1 MAGYLLELR
10 DVHTYVGLAYI
21 LRGVSLT
28 VTEGEAVAL
37 LGRNGEGKTPTIKTI
52 MSVLP
57 PRKGEIYFQG
67 EDITGV
73 PTHQVAAKGIG
84 LVPRGRHIFP
94 ALNVLEHLRVPV
106 AKQKINRND
115 AFQRVF
121 SMFPELEP
129 KKYQSARSLSGGEQQ
144 MLVIGRALMTMPKLL
159 LLDEPMEG
167 LAPVAVRRV
176 VDSMKAAQANG
187 VTVLFASASCER
199 ALAVGQTAYIMEK
212 GRVVYQGT
220 CEELKADPETQQKYL
235 GVRG

>member
-1 MAGYLLELR
+1 MAGYLLELQ

-28 VTEGEAVAL
+28 VKEGEAVAL

-57 PRKGEIYFQG
+57 PRKGKIYFRG

-73 PTHQVAAKGIG
+73 RTHQVAGKGIG
-84 LVPRGRHIFP
+84 LVPKGRHIFP
-94 ALNVLEHLRVPV
+94 ALNVIEHLRVPV
-106 AKQKINRND
+106 ANRSVNRNE
-115 AFQRVF
+115 ALKQVF
-121 SMFPELEP
+121 SIFPELEP

-176 VDSMKAAQANG
+176 VDSMKVAQANG
-187 VTVLFASASCER
+187 VTVLFASASGER
-199 ALAVGQTAYIMEK
+199 ALSVAQTAYIMEK

-220 CEELKADPETQQKYL
+220 CEELKADPETQKKYL
-235 GVRG
+235 GVRE